1 MVYLFIF
8 LGGGIGAVARFG
20 LSTWMN
26 KTIIHIIPFGTA
38 TVNILGSFVIGFLF
52 AFMDG
57 RETDFQYWRQ
67 LFIVGFL
74 GGFTTFSSFSWEA
87 LVLFRE
93 GNYLECCI
101 YILTN
106 VVLSLAGVFAGFA
119 LGKSV

>member
-8 LGGGIGAVARFG
+8 LGGGIGAVTRFG

-26 KTIIHIIPFGTA
+26 KTVVHIIPFGTA
-38 TVNILGSFVIGFLF
+38 TVNILGSFAIGFLF

-57 RETDFQYWRQ
+57 KETDFQYWRQ

-93 GNYLECCI
+93 GNYLECSL

-106 VVLSLAGVFAGFA
+106 VVLSLVGVFAGFS
-119 LGKSV
+119 LGKAV